1 MNKNSVNVYLYI
13 KQHVEAIMTGD
24 GKTPF
29 LSLASVLYTISLFYG
44 FGQRLREFAFRQR
57 LLPSHQL
64 PCKVICIG
72 NLTVG
77 GTGKTPMTMHVAQ
90 EIKRLGYNT
99 AIVSRGYRG
108 GAEGRGGIVSDGQSI
123 HMGPEQAGD
132 EPFMIARNLRGI
144 PVIVGKNRYAAGMLA
159 VNEFQSDVI
168 VLDDG
173 FQHLRLKRDI
183 DLVLLDRAHPFGNS
197 YLLPRGTLR
206 EPISSLERGSACIL
220 TRCRTGRNDTATALI
235 ELLKKYLPQ
244 DRIFTSFHVPCF
256 YAVKSG
262 GPIPNNGVINQNSR
276 LELGSLIEEPI
287 LGFSGI
293 ARNAD
298 FQNTVLDHGLNAKGF
313 LEFSDH
319 HPYTTDDLNYI
330 QSKSEDADARYLI
343 TTEKDLVRLSPQNPF
358 PLTLIVVGVK
368 VSFGDQQKEFMSFLR
383 NQLCSRDCHPEKF

>member
-1 MNKNSVNVYLYI
+1 
-13 KQHVEAIMTGD
+13 MTGE

-29 LSLASVLYTISLFYG
+29 LSLASVLFTMSLFYG
-44 FGQRLREFAFRQR
+44 FGQTLREFAYRRR

-77 GTGKTPMTMHVAQ
+77 GTGKTPMTMYVAQ

-123 HMGPEQAGD
+123 HMGPEQSGD
-132 EPFMIARNLRGI
+132 EPFMIARGLSGI

-159 VNEFQSDVI
+159 VNEFHSDVI

-183 DLVLLDRAHPFGNS
+183 DLVLLDGKHPFGNS
-197 YLLPRGTLR
+197 HLLPRGTLR
-206 EPISSLERGSACIL
+206 EPISSLARGSACIL
-220 TRCRTGRNDTATALI
+220 TRCRTGRNDTVRPLI
-235 ELLKKYLPQ
+235 ELLKKFLPLN
-244 DRIFTSFHVPCF
+244 RIFTSYHVPEF

-262 GPIPNNGVINQNSR
+262 GPIQNNGTINQNYR

-293 ARNAD
+293 ARNVD
-298 FQNTVLDHGLNAKGF
+298 FQNTVLDQGLNAKDF
-313 LEFSDH
+313 IEFSDH
-319 HPYTTDDLNYI
+319 HRYTTADLNYI
-330 QSKSEDADARYLI
+330 QSKSEDINARYLI
-343 TTEKDLVRLSPQNPF
+343 TTEKDLVRLTPQNPF
-358 PLTLIVVGVK
+358 PLMLIVVGVK
-368 VSFGDQQKEFMSFLR
+368 VSFGDQQGEFSSFLR
-383 NQLCSRDCHPEKF
+383 NQLCSQDRHPEKF

>member
-1 MNKNSVNVYLYI
+1 MNVYRYI
-13 KQHVEAIMTGD
+13 KQHVEAIMTGE

-44 FGQRLREFAFRQR
+44 FGQKLRKFAYRQR
-57 LLPSHQL
+57 LIPSHQL
-64 PCKVICIG
+64 PCKVICVG

-77 GTGKTPMTMHVAQ
+77 GTGKTPMTMHVAH
-90 EIKRLGYNT
+90 EIKRLGYDT

-108 GAEGRGGIVSDGQSI
+108 GAEGSGGIVSDGQSI

-132 EPFMIARNLRGI
+132 EPFMIACSLRGI

-159 VNEFQSDVI
+159 VNEFDSDVI

-183 DLVLLDRAHPFGNS
+183 DLVLLDGMHPFGNRH
-197 YLLPRGTLR
+197 LLPRGTLR
-206 EPISSLERGSACIL
+206 EPISSLVRGTACIL
-220 TRCRTGRNDTATALI
+220 TRCRTGRNGAATPLI
-235 ELLKKYLPQ
+235 ELLKKHLPR
-244 DRIFTSFHVPCF
+244 DRIFTSFHVPDF

-262 GPIPNNGVINQNSR
+262 GSIPNSGTINQNLR
-276 LELGSLIEEPI
+276 LEIGSLIEEPI

-298 FQNTVLDHGLNAKGF
+298 FQHTVLDHGLNAKGF

-319 HPYTTDDLNYI
+319 HRYTTEDLTYI
-330 QSKSEDADARYLI
+330 QAKSQDAHVRYLI

-368 VSFGDQQKEFMSFLR
+368 VSFGDQQEEFMSFLR
-383 NQLCSRDCHPEKF
+383 NQLCSQDCHPEKF

>member
-1 MNKNSVNVYLYI
+1 MNRNSVNVYRYI
-13 KQHVEAIMTGD
+13 KQHVEAIMTGE
-24 GKTPF
+24 GTPSF

-44 FGQRLREFAFRQR
+44 FGQKLRELAYRQR
-57 LLPSHQL
+57 LLPSYQL

-72 NLTVG
+72 NLVVG

-90 EIKRLGYNT
+90 EIKRLGYST

-132 EPFMIARNLRGI
+132 EPFMIARSLRGI

-159 VNEFQSDVI
+159 VNEFESDVI

-173 FQHLRLKRDI
+173 FQHLRLKRDL
-183 DLVLLDRAHPFGNS
+183 DLVLLDRVHPFGNS
-197 YLLPRGTLR
+197 HLLPRGTLR

-220 TRCRTGRNDTATALI
+220 TRCRTGRNDTARPLI
-235 ELLKKYLPQ
+235 GLLKKFLPQ
-244 DRIFTSFHVPCF
+244 DRIFTSFHVPEF

-262 GPIPNNGVINQNSR
+262 GPILNNGTINQNSR
-276 LELGSLIEEPI
+276 LELGSLTEEPI

-298 FQNTVLDHGLNAKGF
+298 FQHTVLDHGLNAKGF
-313 LEFSDH
+313 LEFPDH
-319 HPYTTDDLNYI
+319 YRYTTDDLNYI

-358 PLTLIVVGVK
+358 SLTLIVVGVK
-368 VSFGDQQKEFMSFLR
+368 VSFGGQQEEFLSFLR
-383 NQLCSRDCHPEKF
+383 NQLCSHDRHPEKF